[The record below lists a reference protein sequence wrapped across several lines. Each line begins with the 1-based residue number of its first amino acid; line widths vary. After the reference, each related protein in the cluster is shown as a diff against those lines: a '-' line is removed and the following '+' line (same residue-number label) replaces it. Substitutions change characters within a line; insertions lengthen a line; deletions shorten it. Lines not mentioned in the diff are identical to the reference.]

1 MENVGPML
9 VAMVIATFNFFVA
22 LINLEFDKVLA
33 KFFVAVNLVLGAM
46 NLAVAIKYLVA

>member
-22 LINLEFDKVLA
+22 LINLQFEKMAA
-33 KFFVAVNLVLGAM
+33 KFFVAVNFVLGVM
-46 NLAVAIKYLVA
+46 NLATAIKYLVA

>member
-22 LINLEFDKVLA
+22 LINLEFDTMMA
-33 KFFVAVNLVLGAM
+33 KFFVVVNLVVGAM
-46 NLAVAIKYLVA
+46 NLAMAIKYLVA